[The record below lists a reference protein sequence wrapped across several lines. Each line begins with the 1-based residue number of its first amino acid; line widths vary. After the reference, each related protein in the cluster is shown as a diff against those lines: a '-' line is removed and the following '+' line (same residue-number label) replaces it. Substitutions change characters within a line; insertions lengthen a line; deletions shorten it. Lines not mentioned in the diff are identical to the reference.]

1 MSELKINPTFRDLIP
16 PLSPYELEALEAEI
30 RHWARAYAPIIT
42 WNGTIVDG
50 HHRYEICKKYN
61 LPFKVEEREFEDE
74 LSTKRWIIACQ
85 FVRRNMPLDVRL
97 DLAFQDEEFEME
109 QARKRQAC
117 GQGGVLLS
125 PLVDTGK
132 VETGRT
138 LEKIAKKALCGR
150 QTAFEYKK
158 IKEAGLVD
166 RVKQDGESI
175 KKVYCDLKLKEEKAK
190 VVEKLESLEVKEVKA
205 TEGVYDVISIDPP
218 WDVEDVWSRSAHAG
232 YKPLQ
237 YPTMSVEEI
246 KEMKISCAED
256 CHVFL
261 WTTQKFLPKA
271 FEVIDAWG
279 LEYACTFTWVKNGGP
294 QNQARPQYTT
304 EFFIYAKRGN
314 PKFVDIKDFRTHLIA
329 KRTGHSAKPEEFYDM
344 LRRVTAGRRLDMFNR
359 REIEGFDAWGN
370 EAVI

>member
-85 FVRRNMPLDVRL
+85 FARRNMPLDVRL

-246 KEMKISCAED
+246 KEMKLQCADD

-271 FEVIDAWG
+271 FDV
-279 LEYACTFTWVKNGGP
+279 L
-294 QNQARPQYTT
+294 
-304 EFFIYAKRGN
+304 KR
-314 PKFVDIKDFRTHLIA
+314 F
-329 KRTGHSAKPEEFYDM
+329 
-344 LRRVTAGRRLDMFNR
+344 
-359 REIEGFDAWGN
+359 
-370 EAVI
+370 